1 MQHQRDLPLQKN
13 TEDLHTSFRYLVALF
28 RICPIENNFYHIENN
43 FAAAWLLS
51 IRIKLYT
58 RVSFAHNSCELQNV
72 VQLTVLQPQE
82 DREAQTIR

>member
-1 MQHQRDLPLQKN
+1 MQHQRDLPIQKN
-13 TEDLHTSFRYLVALF
+13 NEIFTQAFGILSHCSESVPSKTT
-28 RICPIENNFYHIENN
+28 FYHIENN

-51 IRIKLYT
+51 IRIKLHT